1 MKWYLQVLKKYAVFN
16 GRARRSEFWYFVL
29 FNIIIQIILSIV
41 GLQLGIPSVENIYS
55 LAVLLPSV
63 AVGVR
68 RMHDINKSG
77 WFYLI
82 PFYNLYLCCLDG
94 TAGEN
99 RYGRDPKRPEFDEF
113 LEQTAVQ

>member
-1 MKWYLQVLKKYAVFN
+1 MKWYFLVLKKYTVFT
-16 GRARRSEFWYFVL
+16 GRSRRSEFWYFVL
-29 FNIIIQIILSIV
+29 FNVIISIILSIL
-41 GLQLGIPSVENIYS
+41 GLQIGFPLIENLYS
-55 LAVLLPSV
+55 LAVLLPSL

-94 TAGEN
+94 TVGEN
-99 RYGRDPKRPEFDEF
+99 RYGRDPMRPEFDEF
-113 LEQTAVQ
+113 LEQPAVQ